1 MEFHSEIPSRQI
13 QRTDQFCVQCKLAIL
28 FVWEHFNV
36 GKAIGVMAQAHGVSV
51 SGGTSSR
58 RHGHHSHTHDTGS
71 LSLPPGRHGDAD
83 WEAKEAHRLR
93 ELEEAR
99 ARAAQ
104 MEKTMRWWSD
114 CTANWREKW
123 SKVRNERNSAREESK
138 MLRLKLEMA
147 VKDRSNYKRE
157 KLELEAQNDRLK
169 RELEKI
175 HLLLLKHDDQTL
187 LVEALAHEDPERDVA
202 VQKPGRLTG
211 SSPVSSSSLP
221 SPKGTSINS
230 RSPTTCNGNGG
241 ESDGS
246 RKSNI
251 DLHNKMCRELNIE
264 EYVLQGAVPRHA
276 VEMYYS
282 SGKENAL
289 DAEDNTDSLLCQ
301 REGLE
306 SPVIAS
312 GEDSNALRNHS
323 PNIVDTLGSHYDA
336 GSGSSVGGDC
346 KFGPMEE
353 RGRRG
358 CIADRNRSVSACS
371 SSPDRESLIQK
382 LMLKLEEASKTIQ
395 LEKDEKMNLQ
405 HSVERLEAEL
415 LEIKVRCEDLWQE
428 RQKAVRDLLKLE
440 SLQEDEVRHIRA
452 ELQDEASSREG
463 MDRRLADL
471 RSELE
476 RLQSENAVEWGKRER
491 LETEKLGLE
500 RDNKKL
506 RAELSDAQERL
517 AERRSKPASASAD
530 AELRQCQQ
538 ELADRSKELSSIK
551 HSHSKLK
558 KIFQDKSTEL
568 AHAVRRAEQY
578 EAEVK
583 RLRGRVEELKRDLAV
598 AEDEVDAASNNIRK
612 LQRSN
617 DELQEQVESLQV
629 QLEHTQTRLRN
640 STSSSH
646 LSMRHSK
653 ELIEDESDDEDDLHM
668 Y

>member
-1 MEFHSEIPSRQI
+1 
-13 QRTDQFCVQCKLAIL
+13 
-28 FVWEHFNV
+28 
-36 GKAIGVMAQAHGVSV
+36 MAQTHSV
-51 SGGTSSR
+51 SMPGGTSSR
-58 RHGHHSHTHDTGS
+58 RHGHHNHSHETGS
-71 LSLPPGRHGDAD
+71 LSMPSGRHGDTE
-83 WEAKEAHRLR
+83 WEAKEAHRQR

-138 MLRLKLEMA
+138 MLRSKLEMA
-147 VKDRSNYKRE
+147 IKDRNSFKRE
-157 KLELEAQNDRLK
+157 KLELETQNDRLK

-187 LVEALAHEDPERDVA
+187 LVEALAHEDPERDLT
-202 VQKPGRLTG
+202 VQKPARLTG

-221 SPKGTSINS
+221 SPKAASINS
-230 RSPTTCNGNGG
+230 RSPTACNGNGG
-241 ESDGS
+241 ESDSS
-246 RKSNI
+246 RKSTA

-289 DAEDNTDSLLCQ
+289 DAEENADSLLCP
-301 REGLE
+301 RGGLE
-306 SPVIAS
+306 SPDAAAT
-312 GEDSNALRNHS
+312 EDGKALRSHS
-323 PNIVDTLGSHYDA
+323 PNAVDTLGSHYDV
-336 GSGSSVGGDC
+336 GSGSSVGGEP
-346 KFGPMEE
+346 GEE

-358 CIADRNRSVSACS
+358 RVGDHNRSVSACS
-371 SSPDRESLIQK
+371 SSPDREILIQR
-382 LMLKLEEASKTIQ
+382 LMSKLEEATKTIQ
-395 LEKDEKMNLQ
+395 TLNEEKLTRRNTI
-405 HSVERLEAEL
+405 ERLEAEL
-415 LEIKVRCEDLWQE
+415 LELKVRCEDLWQE
-428 RQKAVRDLLKLE
+428 RQKAVRDLLQLE

-476 RLQSENAVEWGKRER
+476 RLQAENAVEWGKRER

-506 RAELSDAQERL
+506 KAELKDVQERL
-517 AERRSKPASASAD
+517 AERRAKPTSASSD

-538 ELADRSKELSSIK
+538 ELADRTKELSSLK
-551 HSHSKLK
+551 HSQNKLK
-558 KIFQDKSTEL
+558 KIIQEKATEL
-568 AHAVRRAEQY
+568 AHAARRAEQY

-583 RLRGRVEELKRDLAV
+583 RLRGRVEELKRDLAI
-598 AEDEVDAASNNIRK
+598 AEDEVDVASNNIRK
-612 LQRSN
+612 LQRTN

-629 QLEHTQTRLRN
+629 QLDHTQTRLRN

-646 LSMRHSK
+646 LSIRNPKHLL
-653 ELIEDESDDEDDLHM
+653 EQGSDDDDDDDDDDDLNL

>member
-1 MEFHSEIPSRQI
+1 MPS
-13 QRTDQFCVQCKLAIL
+13 
-28 FVWEHFNV
+28 
-36 GKAIGVMAQAHGVSV
+36 
-51 SGGTSSR
+51 
-58 RHGHHSHTHDTGS
+58 
-71 LSLPPGRHGDAD
+71 GRHGDTE
-83 WEAKEAHRLR
+83 WEAKEAHRQR

-138 MLRLKLEMA
+138 MLRSKLEMA
-147 VKDRSNYKRE
+147 IKDRNSFKRE
-157 KLELEAQNDRLK
+157 KLELENQNDRLK

-187 LVEALAHEDPERDVA
+187 LVEALAHEDPERDLT
-202 VQKPGRLTG
+202 VQKPSRLSGT
-211 SSPVSSSSLP
+211 SPVSSSSLP
-221 SPKGTSINS
+221 SPKATSVNS
-230 RSPTTCNGNGG
+230 RSPTACNGNGG
-241 ESDGS
+241 ESDSS
-246 RKSNI
+246 RKSNA
-251 DLHNKMCRELNIE
+251 DLHSKMCRELNIE

-289 DAEDNTDSLLCQ
+289 DAEENADSLLCP
-301 REGLE
+301 RTGLE
-306 SPVIAS
+306 SPDTAAT
-312 GEDSNALRNHS
+312 EDCKAFQSHS
-323 PNIVDTLGSHYDA
+323 PNAVDTLGSHHDV
-336 GSGSSVGGDC
+336 GSGSSLGGEAVD
-346 KFGPMEE
+346 E

-358 CIADRNRSVSACS
+358 RKGDRNRSVSACS
-371 SSPDRESLIQK
+371 SSPDREVLIQK
-382 LMLKLEEASKTIQ
+382 LMSKLEEASKTIQ
-395 LEKDEKMNLQ
+395 TLNEEKLARRGTI
-405 HSVERLEAEL
+405 ERLEAEL
-415 LEIKVRCEDLWQE
+415 LELKVRCEDLWQE
-428 RQKAVRDLLKLE
+428 RQKAVRDLLQLE

-476 RLQSENAVEWGKRER
+476 RLQTENAVEWGKRER

-506 RAELSDAQERL
+506 KAELKDVQERL
-517 AERRSKPASASAD
+517 AERRAKPTSASAD

-538 ELADRSKELSSIK
+538 ELADRTKELSTAK
-551 HSHSKLK
+551 HSLNKLK
-558 KIFQDKSTEL
+558 KVLQEKTTEL
-568 AHAVRRAEQY
+568 AHAARRAEQY

-583 RLRGRVEELKRDLAV
+583 RLRGRVEELKRDLAI
-598 AEDEVDAASNNIRK
+598 AEDEVDVASNNIRK
-612 LQRSN
+612 LQRTN

-629 QLEHTQTRLRN
+629 QLDHTQTRLRN
-640 STSSSH
+640 STSSCH
-646 LSMRHSK
+646 LSTRNPKHLL
-653 ELIEDESDDEDDLHM
+653 EQGSDDEDDDDDDLNL